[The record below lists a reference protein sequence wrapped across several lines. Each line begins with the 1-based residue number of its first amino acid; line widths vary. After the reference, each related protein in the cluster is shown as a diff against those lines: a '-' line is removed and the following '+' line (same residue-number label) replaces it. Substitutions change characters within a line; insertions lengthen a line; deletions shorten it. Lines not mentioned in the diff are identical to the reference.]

1 MNSLVLITLA
11 LGITMLL
18 AAKWTVVRMT
28 QEINRRREPSEWISL
43 AWWPTYKDR
52 QVMKTYHSSLPQGR
66 LNVIYISC
74 TASGIIVLLLA
85 VLIASRTQI

>member
-1 MNSLVLITLA
+1 MNSIVWITLA
-11 LGITMLL
+11 FGIVMLL
-18 AAKWTVVRMT
+18 VAKWSVVRMT

-52 QVMKTYHSSLPQGR
+52 QVMKTYHSALPQGR

-74 TASGIIVLLLA
+74 TAGGIIVLLLA
-85 VLIASRTQI
+85 VLIASHTQI

>member
-1 MNSLVLITLA
+1 MNSIAWITLA
-11 LGITMLL
+11 FGIVLLL
-18 AAKWTVVRMT
+18 AAKWSVVRMT

>member
-18 AAKWTVVRMT
+18 AAKWTVIRMT

-52 QVMKTYHSSLPQGR
+52 QVMKTYHSALPQGR
-66 LNVIYISC
+66 LNVVYLSCISG
-74 TASGIIVLLLA
+74 GIVVLLLA
-85 VLIASRTQI
+85 VLLASHSQI